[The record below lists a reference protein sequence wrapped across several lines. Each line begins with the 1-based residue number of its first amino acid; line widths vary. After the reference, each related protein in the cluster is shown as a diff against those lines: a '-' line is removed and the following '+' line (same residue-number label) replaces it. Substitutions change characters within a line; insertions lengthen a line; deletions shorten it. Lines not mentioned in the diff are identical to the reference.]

1 MANADGNNSTPRRPI
16 TPNDRAN
23 KSRQPAQHFPT
34 VRFPIAPPVTEIE
47 ATSGEREATQ
57 NTNKNT
63 HTSQNTAGA
72 NPQPR
77 TQIAITSSPDVL
89 AQQMIHQSKANNKGY
104 TFALLEFSLHQPSP
118 RSKQRAP
125 RQRKTTKICI
135 LLIYALLPATNQ
147 HENCMA
153 PISYINLLVGEFL
166 WNYDEKLRRYAT
178 VMGLGC
184 VKLVM
189 QQPTTKI
196 DGDQLL
202 LRIEA

>member
-1 MANADGNNSTPRRPI
+1 
-16 TPNDRAN
+16 
-23 KSRQPAQHFPT
+23 
-34 VRFPIAPPVTEIE
+34 
-47 ATSGEREATQ
+47 
-57 NTNKNT
+57 
-63 HTSQNTAGA
+63 
-72 NPQPR
+72 
-77 TQIAITSSPDVL
+77 
-89 AQQMIHQSKANNKGY
+89 
-104 TFALLEFSLHQPSP
+104 
-118 RSKQRAP
+118 
-125 RQRKTTKICI
+125 
-135 LLIYALLPATNQ
+135 
-147 HENCMA
+147 MA

>member
-1 MANADGNNSTPRRPI
+1 MADADGNNSTPRHPM
-16 TPNDRAN
+16 TPNDKAN
-23 KSRQPAQHFPT
+23 ESRQPAQHFPT

-47 ATSGEREATQ
+47 ATSGERAATQ
-57 NTNKNT
+57 NANKNT
-63 HTSQNTAGA
+63 HTSRNTAGA
-72 NPQPR
+72 NPQPP
-77 TQIAITSSPDVL
+77 TQIAMTLSPDVVS
-89 AQQMIHQSKANNKGY
+89 QQMMHM
-104 TFALLEFSLHQPSP
+104 PSP

-184 VKLVM
+184 VQLVM